1 MLLVPLVH
9 DFCTSLSEVATF
21 VTCVAI
27 CSSFL
32 STHSK
37 NGTPVVN
44 QLSVNASIDVDEGY
58 VPGVGGGN
66 FLVMG

>member
-9 DFCTSLSEVATF
+9 DFCTSLSQVATF

-32 STHSK
+32 STRSK

-44 QLSVNASIDVDEGY
+44 QLSVNASIDVDEG
-58 VPGVGGGN
+58 
-66 FLVMG
+66 